1 MPNWVEQDLHVV
13 GSKADIDRFI
23 QTGFIRRNKDQF
35 DDLLDLCR
43 LCPLK
48 RREPKTTYTHDSA
61 VVLMRYRT
69 RTQAFFGMITSWVYP
84 DEFYARLPLHWPS
97 LGFVCSVN
105 EDMGAFGGIVMV
117 LNGEVTNLVEDYGE
131 RGYTRRAHAR
141 RIRAAMKR
149 WGDFLDADRD
159 WRLVAHEPWEHR
171 SMPFDAHFDDDF
183 WFYFRSREE
192 MARFRARYGGTM
204 PLRRVGKE
212 WKRTRPS
219 GMRSSR

>member
-1 MPNWVEQDLHVV
+1 MPNWVKQDLHVV
-13 GSKADIDRFI
+13 GSKADIDRFM
-23 QTGFIRRNKDQF
+23 QTGFIRRNRDQF
-35 DDLLDLCR
+35 DNLLDLRR

-48 RREPKTTYTHDSA
+48 RREPKSTYTHDSA

-69 RTQAFFGMITSWVYP
+69 RTQAFFAMITSWQYP
-84 DEFYARLPLHWPS
+84 AEFYARLALYWPS
-97 LGFVCSVN
+97 LGFLCSVN

-131 RGYTRRAHAR
+131 RGYTRRVHLR
-141 RIRAAMKR
+141 RVRGALER
-149 WGDFLDADRD
+149 WGKFLDADRD

-192 MARFRARYGGTM
+192 MARFRTRYGGAV
-204 PLRRVGKE
+204 PFRRVGRE
-212 WKRTRPS
+212 WKRTR
-219 GMRSSR
+219 